1 MIVMFD
7 WDAYSVHYI
16 ASHCSFMKKLDDLPH
31 AQKERLAFIDFCLN
45 YYGEISR
52 ADLIARFQTGLA
64 AATRDFTT
72 YKEFAANNLELNHQ
86 TKSYHRT
93 DRFIPLFKHETE
105 EVLASLSRGFGY
117 GLAALSEAS
126 QVCIEAPQ
134 LNKPS
139 TEILSAVMRSI
150 SQKTLLDIE
159 YVSLSSG
166 LNHRVIVPH
175 SLANNGSRWHIR
187 AFDRASQSFR
197 DFVITRI
204 KTAKL
209 VHSDIEPGRESITAD
224 KHWNRIV
231 DLTFIP
237 HPNAKYPQA
246 IELDY
251 AMVEG
256 KLEVECRAAMAGYL
270 LHRWNVDCS
279 INSQLDAMQYQ
290 LALKENA
297 TLFGVDSAYLAPG
310 YSTEY

>member
-1 MIVMFD
+1 
-7 WDAYSVHYI
+7 
-16 ASHCSFMKKLDDLPH
+16 MKNLDDLPH

-72 YKEFAANNLELNHQ
+72 YKAFAANNLELNHQ

-93 DRFIPLFKHETE
+93 DHFFPLFKHETE
-105 EVLASLSRGFGY
+105 EVLASLTRGFGD
-117 GLAALSEAS
+117 GLFALSETS
-126 QVCIEAPQ
+126 QVCVGSSQ

-139 TEILSAVMRSI
+139 TEILSAVTRAI
-150 SQKTLLDIE
+150 RRKTVLIID

-166 LNHRVIVPH
+166 PSQRVIVPH

-187 AFDRASQSFR
+187 AFDRSSQSFR

-204 KTAKL
+204 KSTQQI
-209 VHSDIEPGRESITAD
+209 VDDINSQKESVSAD
-224 KHWNRIV
+224 KQWNRIV

-237 HPNAKYPQA
+237 HPKAKYPQA

-251 AMVEG
+251 GMG
-256 KLEVECRAAMAGYL
+256 NGRLDVECRAAMAGYL
-270 LHRWNVDCS
+270 LHRWGVDCS
-279 INSQLDAMQYQ
+279 TGYQLDASEYQ

-297 TLFGVDSAYLAPG
+297 VLYGVDSAYLAPG
-310 YSTEY
+310 YKRDIQHKEV

>member
-1 MIVMFD
+1 
-7 WDAYSVHYI
+7 
-16 ASHCSFMKKLDDLPH
+16 MKNLDDLPH

-52 ADLIARFQTGLA
+52 VDLIARFQTGLA

-72 YKEFAANNLELNHQ
+72 YKEFAVNNLELNHQ

-93 DRFIPLFKHETE
+93 NRFIPLFKHETE
-105 EVLASLSRGFGY
+105 EVLASLTRGFGN

-139 TEILSAVMRSI
+139 TDILSAVMRAI
-150 SQKTLLDIE
+150 SQKALLDIE

-166 LNHRVIVPH
+166 ASHRVIVPH

-187 AFDRASQSFR
+187 AFDRSSQSFR
-197 DFVITRI
+197 GFVITRI

-209 VHSDIEPGRESITAD
+209 INDVIEASRESIAAD
-224 KHWNRIV
+224 KQWNRIV

-237 HPNAKYPQA
+237 HPKAKYPQA

-251 AMVEG
+251 AMVDG
-256 KLEVECRAAMAGYL
+256 QLEVECRAAMAGYL

-279 INSQLDAMQYQ
+279 KNNQLDAMQYQ
-290 LALKENA
+290 LALKDEA
-297 TLFGVDSAYLAPG
+297 VLYGVDSSYLAPG
-310 YSTEY
+310 YLQNNKHKDV

>member
-1 MIVMFD
+1 
-7 WDAYSVHYI
+7 
-16 ASHCSFMKKLDDLPH
+16 MKNLDDLPH

-72 YKEFAANNLELNHQ
+72 YKEFAATNLELNHQ

-105 EVLASLSRGFGY
+105 EVLASLTRGFGN

-139 TEILSAVMRSI
+139 IDILSAVMRAI
-150 SQKTLLDIE
+150 SQKALLNIG

-166 LNHRVIVPH
+166 VSHRVIVPH

-187 AFDRASQSFR
+187 AFDRSSQSFR

-209 VHSDIEPGRESITAD
+209 INDGIDASRESIAAD
-224 KHWNRIV
+224 KQWNRIV

-237 HPNAKYPQA
+237 HPQAKYPEA

-251 AMVEG
+251 AMVNG
-256 KLEVECRAAMAGYL
+256 RLDVECRAALVGYL
-270 LHRWNVDCS
+270 LNRWNVDCS
-279 INSQLDAMQYQ
+279 INRILDPNQYQ
-290 LALKENA
+290 LALYAREAVYGVENIK
-297 TLFGVDSAYLAPG
+297 LAPG
-310 YSTEY
+310 YDKD

>member
-1 MIVMFD
+1 
-7 WDAYSVHYI
+7 
-16 ASHCSFMKKLDDLPH
+16 MKNLDDLPH

-93 DRFIPLFKHETE
+93 DRFIPLFKHEAE
-105 EVLASLSRGFGY
+105 EVLASLTRGFGN

-134 LNKPS
+134 LNKPL
-139 TEILSAVMRSI
+139 TDILSAVMRAI
-150 SQKTLLDIE
+150 SQKALLDIE
-159 YVSLSSG
+159 YASLSSG
-166 LNHRVIVPH
+166 VSHRVIVPH

-187 AFDRASQSFR
+187 AFDRSSQSFR

-209 VHSDIEPGRESITAD
+209 INDGVEASRESIAAD
-224 KHWNRIV
+224 KQWNRIV

-251 AMVEG
+251 AMVDG
-256 KLEVECRAAMAGYL
+256 QLEVECRAAMAGYL

-279 INSQLDAMQYQ
+279 KNNQLDAMQYQ
-290 LALKENA
+290 LALKDEA
-297 TLFGVDSAYLAPG
+297 VLYGVDSAYLAPG
-310 YSTEY
+310 YQDKNNEK